1 MRPQYTVW
9 QAALEEAELQAEER
23 GREALESIQALERQR
38 DEATAAAST
47 TSQADADAAS
57 ERFRMAKEV
66 ADARGRVEGLE
77 QELED
82 VRYQLAQ
89 KTKASE
95 DASGE
100 RDHLRHSLSDE
111 RLKIAQAT
119 LRVSMRERAWATVRS
134 HRTCVQRFMRVRLCA
149 CMRQLM
155 HVVARACICLCL
167 SAQMELELRRAY
179 EVVGGA
185 AADREA
191 ALAAEAAAQRVELAE
206 RLELIDRLRSE
217 AAQTQAAHLDV
228 QEALAR
234 ARFLAS
240 TREHELQLE
249 LQSLKTAAAAS
260 AAALD
265 ALGVRASEAER
276 RETEAR
282 VRLAEAAAELRQASE
297 SAGAL
302 EGAEAQADDLRE
314 RLRQAEEELAIE
326 HGATQVWQEE
336 LRSVQ
341 QRSADE
347 RAQLQDSLAQV
358 SILHQCVLR

>member
-1 MRPQYTVW
+1 M
-9 QAALEEAELQAEER
+9 
-23 GREALESIQALERQR
+23 
-38 DEATAAAST
+38 
-47 TSQADADAAS
+47 
-57 ERFRMAKEV
+57 
-66 ADARGRVEGLE
+66 
-77 QELED
+77 
-82 VRYQLAQ
+82 
-89 KTKASE
+89 
-95 DASGE
+95 
-100 RDHLRHSLSDE
+100 
-111 RLKIAQAT
+111 
-119 LRVSMRERAWATVRS
+119 
-134 HRTCVQRFMRVRLCA
+134 
-149 CMRQLM
+149 
-155 HVVARACICLCL
+155 CLCL

-240 TREHELQLE
+240 TREHELQME

-276 RETEAR
+276 REAEAR

-358 SILHQCVLR
+358 RILHQACRALG